1 MNAALLSGLLVLAAP
16 EPAEES
22 DPLVLDPIAMR
33 YDKPNRV
40 EWDESWDRFR
50 WWQYVTTG
58 VMGPGGL
65 ALRFYTEP
73 PKNNF
78 GDDILF
84 DSAAQDLL
92 LLDSVEGRGLA
103 RDIGNGLFYGAMV
116 YRLVDDLAVVGLGH
130 GNGDV
135 ALQML
140 MMDLQAY
147 SIVSAVM
154 WSTQL
159 FVGRT
164 RPHSERCD
172 DPGVQDGDL
181 GCASDDTNNRY
192 RSFIAGHPA
201 SIVAAAGT
209 TCIAHSRMPIYGGGW
224 GDNLACASMVGASA
238 AMGALRIMSGS
249 HHASDVMFGTALG
262 FFAGWIVPW
271 AMHYGFDDD
280 DDDDEMEAKLEE
292 SSGDNPGFAMAF
304 VPVGPGGGV
313 GVQVAGVVF

>member
-1 MNAALLSGLLVLAAP
+1 MNAALLVLALAVP
-16 EPAEES
+16 EPSEEP

-33 YDKPNRV
+33 YDQPNRV
-40 EWDESWDRFR
+40 EWKDSWDRFR

-73 PKNNF
+73 PRNNF

-84 DSAAQDLL
+84 DRRAQDLL

-135 ALQML
+135 ALQMM

-154 WSTQL
+154 WTTQA

-172 DPGVQDGDL
+172 EPGVNDGDL

-209 TCIAHSRMPIYGGGW
+209 TCIAHSRMPIYGGGI
-224 GDNLACASMVGASA
+224 GDDLACASMIGASA

-249 HHASDVMFGTALG
+249 HHASDVLFGTALG

-271 AMHYGFDDD
+271 ALHYGW
-280 DDDDEMEAKLEE
+280 DDDDEFDAKLEDAE
-292 SSGDNPGFAMAF
+292 SSDGPGFAMAF
-304 VPVGPGGGV
+304 VPVGPQGGV